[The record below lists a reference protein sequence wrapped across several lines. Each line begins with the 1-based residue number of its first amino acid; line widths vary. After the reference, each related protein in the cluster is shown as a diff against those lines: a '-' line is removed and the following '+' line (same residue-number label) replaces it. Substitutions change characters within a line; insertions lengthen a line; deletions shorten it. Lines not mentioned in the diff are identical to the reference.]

1 MRISRRTILKQT
13 GYALA
18 AASVPYQRVSASLVN
33 TKESSLTIGIVADPQ
48 YADIP
53 TLGTRHY
60 RQSIRKLTD
69 AVEHFNEQRVGMAV
83 NLGDLIDR
91 DWDSFE
97 AMKSVLSKA
106 AQPFYHVLGNHDFEV
121 QEAKLREVP
130 DRVGIPAKFYRVAA
144 PGWRFLFLDTNDI
157 SMYASADNMD
167 ERREA
172 EKILQEAKE
181 QKLPQA
187 QSWNGA
193 IGSKQ
198 LAWIREE
205 CVQASNSDE
214 RVLLFAHHPIYPDN
228 SHNLWNATALKELI
242 AEQRVIAAW
251 MNGHNHAGNYGVW
264 EEVPMITFKGMVE
277 TESSN
282 AYAVLTLERDG
293 LDIAGTGREPSRRVA
308 FRKV

>member
-1 MRISRRTILKQT
+1 MRTSRRTWLKNT
-13 GYALA
+13 GCAVA
-18 AASVPYQRVSASLVN
+18 AASVSCHRISAS
-33 TKESSLTIGIVADPQ
+33 EFIGQGPSLKIGIVADPQ

-60 RQSIRKLTD
+60 RQSVRKLSD

-91 DWDSFE
+91 DWASFE
-97 AMKSVLSKA
+97 VMKGVLNKA
-106 AQPFYHVLGNHDFEV
+106 KQPFHHVLGNHDFEV
-121 QEAKLREVP
+121 QEARIREVP
-130 DRVGIPAKFYRVAA
+130 ERVGIPSKYYRVSA
-144 PGWRFLFLDTNDI
+144 PGWRFLFLDTNDV
-157 SMYASADNMD
+157 SLYAAENGSD

-172 EKILQEAKE
+172 ERLLQEAKA

-198 LAWIREE
+198 LAWMREE
-205 CVQASNSDE
+205 CVQAKISGE

-228 SHNLWNATALKELI
+228 SHNLWNASALKELI
-242 AEQRVIAAW
+242 AEQTVIAAW

-282 AYAVLTLERDG
+282 AYALLTLERDG
-293 LDIAGTGREPSRRVA
+293 LDIEGIGREPSRRVA
-308 FRKV
+308 FRNV